1 MCFTELGIQHF
12 VDGNVNSFIISD
24 EAGTGSC
31 FVDVPNIKCNC
42 NSTLCHVLFI
52 PNALSI

>member
-1 MCFTELGIQHF
+1 MQHF
-12 VDGNVNSFIISD
+12 VDGNVNYFLISD
-24 EAGTGSC
+24 EAGAGSC

-52 PNALSI
+52 PNTLSI